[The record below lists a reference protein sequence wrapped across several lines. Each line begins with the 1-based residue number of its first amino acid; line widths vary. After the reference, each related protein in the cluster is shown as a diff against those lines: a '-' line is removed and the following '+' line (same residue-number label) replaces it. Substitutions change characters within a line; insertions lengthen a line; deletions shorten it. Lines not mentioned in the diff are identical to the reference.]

1 MEQTCEQSPAA
12 AAAAPAVDE
21 IKKNEDDTE
30 QRCERLRKSI
40 AELQEQRHKMGID
53 SYDDFMR
60 YQESEHRHQM
70 EKQHKRD
77 VKQLMKFQEQ
87 MDQHLGGHFEF
98 VDTPTKHFKFE
109 FVPNGDGTVN
119 FEATQVI
126 QKVLKFIKK
135 KKEPKRLIK
144 PKKTKKEPEKEE
156 PEYKEVIYAAIHPD
170 CVGEDDH
177 QNQQMLEICPK
188 CRRYNEEMQQ

>member
-1 MEQTCEQSPAA
+1 MEQTCEQSSAA
-12 AAAAPAVDE
+12 AATAT
-21 IKKNEDDTE
+21 KFDDDVQ
-30 QRCERLRKSI
+30 QRCDRLQKSI
-40 AELQEQRHKMGID
+40 AELQEQRHNMGLD
-53 SYDDFMR
+53 TYDDFMR
-60 YQESEHRHQM
+60 YQESDHRHQM
-70 EKQHKRD
+70 EKQQKQD
-77 VKQLMKFQEQ
+77 AKQLKKFQEP

-98 VDTPTKHFKFE
+98 VDKPTKQFKFE
-109 FVPNGDGTVN
+109 FVPNGDGTSN
-119 FEATQVI
+119 FEATRIV
-126 QKVLKFIKK
+126 QKVLKFVKV
-135 KKEPKRLIK
+135 KKEPKRLRK